1 MVRSFISSSVLWP
14 LSLSSERSRNVEK
27 YISNFNLEVP
37 ISCSEKSIAITKSF
51 GNSSEMISYI
61 VDQRYHPFLTQ
72 KRKI

>member
-14 LSLSSERSRNVEK
+14 LSLSSERSRNAEK

-37 ISCSEKSIAITKSF
+37 ISCSEKSIVITKSF
-51 GNSSEMISYI
+51 ENSSEMISYI
-61 VDQRYHPFLTQ
+61 VDQRYHSFLTQ